1 MAEMPKHE
9 AGDAVF
15 VREEQHQTLYS
26 AKVHDLPTNLS
37 FVEITKDA
45 DGTIKKVE
53 NYKVLPQKQNMS
65 VLVSGNNKT
74 KPATITSFNKATKNY
89 TLNIQGDKAEYNIDN
104 IYGWGKYPNGDY
116 AELTNMQTDFNNS
129 CSTSSR
135 SRTRT
140 LLPRPSRWRIT

>member
-15 VREEQHQTLYS
+15 VREEQHQMPYS

-53 NYKVLPQKQNMS
+53 HYK
-65 VLVSGNNKT
+65 GNNSKQIRSII
-74 KPATITSFNKATKNY
+74 PAW
-89 TLNIQGDKAEYNIDN
+89 TLKIPKG
-104 IYGWGKYPNGDY
+104 
-116 AELTNMQTDFNNS
+116 
-129 CSTSSR
+129 
-135 SRTRT
+135 
-140 LLPRPSRWRIT
+140 

>member
-15 VREEQHQTLYS
+15 VREEQHQMPYS

-53 NYKVLPQKQNMS
+53 HYKVIPQKENMS
-65 VLVSGNNKT
+65 VLVSGDNKT
-74 KPATITSFNKATKNY
+74 NRHARRGARG
-89 TLNIQGDKAEYNIDN
+89 LLG
-104 IYGWGKYPNGDY
+104 G
-116 AELTNMQTDFNNS
+116 LTEQRLVD
-129 CSTSSR
+129 
-135 SRTRT
+135 
-140 LLPRPSRWRIT
+140 